1 MKELQDIV
9 EAAKEAERNG
19 RTAILATVVQIE
31 GSAYRRP
38 GARMLITEDGWRAG
52 SISGGCLESDLV
64 ERAWGLTARGE
75 PALVTYDAT
84 DGGEPIFG
92 LGLGCRGTVR
102 ILVERLTPGRTP
114 DPVAFLQE
122 CLQGRGPGVLATVF
136 RLQGPVGAK
145 VGARLLLHHD
155 GRVTCD
161 IRDPGLAAP
170 VEEDAR
176 RAVETGWSGPRTYPF
191 PSGAAEV
198 FVEVARPPTPLVI
211 FGAGHDAAPILRL
224 AKELGWRVTV
234 VDSRP
239 TFATSGRFPLAD
251 EVVVCL
257 PEAILGRVRL
267 DRHTAALVM
276 THNYLQDQKLLEIL
290 LPSPVRY
297 LGVLGA
303 RSRTEQ
309 LLADLRGEGM
319 TWSEEQ
325 LARLHAPV
333 GLDIGAEGPEG
344 IAIAVLAEI
353 QAVLAGRSGGFLRQ
367 RTRPIHLESG
377 PAQPASREGSW
388 AGAKAASGLS
398 AS

>member
-1 MKELQDIV
+1 
-9 EAAKEAERNG
+9 
-19 RTAILATVVQIE
+19 
-31 GSAYRRP
+31 
-38 GARMLITEDGWRAG
+38 
-52 SISGGCLESDLV
+52 
-64 ERAWGLTARGE
+64 
-75 PALVTYDAT
+75 
-84 DGGEPIFG
+84 
-92 LGLGCRGTVR
+92 LGCRGTVR

-114 DPVAFLQE
+114 DPVAFLRE

-136 RLQGPVGAK
+136 RLQGSIGAK

-161 IRDPGLAAP
+161 VRDAGLAAL

-176 RAVETGWSGPRTYPF
+176 RAVETGRSGPRTYPF

-198 FVEVARPPTPLVI
+198 FLEVVGPPTPLVI
-211 FGAGHDAAPILRL
+211 FGAGHDAAPIVRL

-234 VDSRP
+234 VDGRP
-239 TFATSGRFPLAD
+239 AYATPGRFPSAD
-251 EVVVCL
+251 EVVVSL
-257 PEAILGRVRL
+257 PEAIPGRVRL
-267 DRHTAALVM
+267 DGDTAALVM
-276 THNYLQDQKLLEIL
+276 THNYLQDRKLLEIL

-309 LLADLRGEGM
+309 LLADLMGEGM
-319 TWSEEQ
+319 TWPEEQ
-325 LARLHAPV
+325 LARLYAPV

-353 QAVLAGRSGGFLRQ
+353 QAVLAGRSGGFLRR
-367 RTRPIHLESG
+367 RTGSIHLESG
-377 PAQPASREGSW
+377 QARQEGSW
-388 AGAKAASGLS
+388 AGAKAACGLS